1 MMQCC
6 TEQERTELTLAKVSY
21 HPKKNR
27 WFLREKYCYQ
37 DKNKKSEITLYEG
50 FDFDLATIPRP
61 FWKIIAIHELSIE
74 ATSIHDFM
82 YYTQGGQKTHAG
94 NQKILGS
101 IEPKEVIYSRKDADY
116 LFLKMM
122 EEAGISKWR
131 RFLAYIGVRIFGIVH
146 WPCI

>member
-1 MMQCC
+1 M
-6 TEQERTELTLAKVSY
+6 LGIK
-21 HPKKNR
+21 
-27 WFLREKYCYQ
+27 
-37 DKNKKSEITLYEG
+37 
-50 FDFDLATIPRP
+50 
-61 FWKIIAIHELSIE
+61 
-74 ATSIHDFM
+74 
-82 YYTQGGQKTHAG
+82 
-94 NQKILGS
+94 KILGS